1 MTNAEHTVAPVA
13 DPRYPI
19 GRFHPPVSVDA
30 LTLEEALQT
39 LGELPQSLRTAVE
52 DLAPDQMA
60 TPYREGGWSV
70 RQVVHHVAD
79 SHMNAYMR
87 FRFALTEDAPT
98 IKPYN
103 EAAWAR
109 LHDADDAPVEWS
121 LDLLE
126 ALHARWLMLLRS
138 LTKAQWQRTFVHP
151 ENGVVPL
158 QTAALMYAWHSR
170 HHTAHI
176 THLRAAKG
184 W

>member
-1 MTNAEHTVAPVA
+1 MTNHASTSDPAA
-13 DPRYPI
+13 DLRYPI
-19 GRFHPPVSVDA
+19 GRFERPSTIDA
-30 LTLEEALQT
+30 LTLEQALQT

-52 DLAPDQMA
+52 DLSPEQLA
-60 TPYREGGWSV
+60 TPYREGGWTV
-70 RQVVHHVAD
+70 LQVVHHVAD

-98 IKPYN
+98 IKTYN
-103 EAAWAR
+103 EAAWAL
-109 LHDADDAPVEWS
+109 LHDAQDAPAEWS

-138 LTKAQWQRTFVHP
+138 LTDTQWQRTFTHP
-151 ENGVVPL
+151 ELGPLALNTVVML
-158 QTAALMYAWHSR
+158 YAWHSR

-176 THLRAAKG
+176 THMRAAMG